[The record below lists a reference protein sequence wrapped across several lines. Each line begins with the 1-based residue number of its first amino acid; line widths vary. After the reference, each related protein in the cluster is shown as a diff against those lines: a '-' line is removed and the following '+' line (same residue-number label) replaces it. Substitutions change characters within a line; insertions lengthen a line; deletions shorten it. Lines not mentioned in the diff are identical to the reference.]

1 MTLRKKIILFSS
13 VFMFLVIVISH
24 TAIYFLFYRTAS
36 SGEIDQLSVQADAL
50 VEGLARSNS
59 ISEEARSDLLS
70 AYLPANGMIR
80 IIDETGADIIP
91 IQTKSQQYQNL
102 EKNYTASETS
112 RIVQDNDTGSNF
124 AIIEK
129 PVIWENG
136 DIVTVQV
143 ANELV
148 YLDETMETL
157 TYVLFFSSAVILIP
171 TIIASIALSRFLLT
185 PIQKLKDT
193 MRRNIHN
200 KNWQKIDVESRFKG
214 ENWQK
219 SNVEKRSKD
228 EIYEMEI
235 TFNEMIDSLKENFE
249 KQEAFVSNASH
260 ELKTPIQIIKSYAQ
274 LIERQGK
281 KRPELLDESVGAIDS
296 EADRMQNLVEQLLL
310 LAKHKSEN
318 KKQGVNI
325 QEVVEQ
331 VIQTFQKAYP
341 ERRIQFDIE
350 EGNYETF
357 GNIDQLKQIPYILIE
372 NALKYS
378 EGDVLVSMYSD
389 VKKSFIRFKD
399 FGEGIASEDQE
410 KIFDRFY
417 RVDRARNR
425 ETGGTGLGLAIAKEI
440 IEAHGGE
447 ITVESE
453 VGQGSTFIWQ
463 IQKNISN
470 K

>member
-13 VFMFLVIVISH
+13 VFMFLAIVISH
-24 TAIYFLFYRTAS
+24 TAIYFLFNRTAS
-36 SGEIDQLSVQADAL
+36 NGEIDQLSVQTDAF
-50 VEGLARSNS
+50 VAAVSQSNS
-59 ISEEARSDLLS
+59 TSTETMRDLLT
-70 AYLPANGMIR
+70 AYLPANGIIR
-80 IIDETGADIIP
+80 IIDETGNNVVRP
-91 IQTKSQQYQNL
+91 QTKSSQYASL
-102 EKNYTASETS
+102 EANYTTSETS
-112 RIVQDNDTGSNF
+112 RIVQDDAGSNY

-129 PVIWENG
+129 PIIWENG
-136 DIVTVQV
+136 DIVTVHV
-143 ANELV
+143 ANKLV
-148 YLDETMETL
+148 YLDETMRTL
-157 TYVLFFSSAVILIP
+157 TYVLLFSSAVILIP
-171 TIIASIALSRFLLT
+171 TIIASIVLSRFLLT

-193 MRRNIHN
+193 MQRNIHN
-200 KNWQKIDVESRFKG
+200 KNWQKIDVE
-214 ENWQK
+214 
-219 SNVEKRSKD
+219 KRSRD

-310 LAKHKSEN
+310 LAKHQNEN
-318 KKQGVNI
+318 KKQEVNVREI
-325 QEVVEQ
+325 VEQ
-331 VIQTFQKAYP
+331 VIQTIQNAYP
-341 ERRIQFDIE
+341 ERRIQLDAE
-350 EGNYETF
+350 NGNYEIH

-378 EGDVLVSMYSD
+378 EEDVLVSMYSD
-389 VKKSFIRFKD
+389 AGKSFIQFKD
-399 FGEGIASEDQE
+399 FGEGIGKEEQE

-440 IEAHGGE
+440 IETHGGN

-453 VGQGSTFIWQ
+453 EGKGSTFTWELGQ
-463 IQKNISN
+463 NHKQ
-470 K
+470 

>member
-13 VFMFLVIVISH
+13 VFMFLVIAISH

-36 SGEIDQLSVQADAL
+36 NGEIDQLHIQADAL
-50 VEGLARSNS
+50 VSTIAENNS
-59 ISEEARSDLLS
+59 LSEEAMGELLK
-70 AYLPANGMIR
+70 AYLPANGIIR
-80 IIDETGADIIP
+80 IINETENDVLP
-91 IQTKSQQYQNL
+91 VQTKSNR
-102 EKNYTASETS
+102 YTDLSVSYTTSETS
-112 RIVQDNDTGSNF
+112 RIVQDDNTGSNF
-124 AIIEK
+124 AVIEK
-129 PVIWENG
+129 PIIWESG
-136 DIVTVQV
+136 EIVTVQV

-148 YLDETMETL
+148 YLDETMGTL
-157 TYVLFFSSAVILIP
+157 TYVLLFSSAVILIP
-171 TIIASIALSRFLLT
+171 TVIASIVLSRFLLT

-193 MRRNIHN
+193 MRRNILN
-200 KNWQKIDVESRFKG
+200 KNWQKIDVDE
-214 ENWQK
+214 
-219 SNVEKRSKD
+219 RSKD
-228 EIYEMEI
+228 ELYEMET

-296 EADRMQNLVEQLLL
+296 EADRMQKLVEQLLL
-310 LAKHKSEN
+310 LAKHKNEEQ
-318 KKQGVNI
+318 KQAVNI
-325 QEVVEQ
+325 QTIVKQ

-341 ERRIQFDIE
+341 ERSIQLE
-350 EGNYETF
+350 AEAGNYESF

-378 EGDVLVSMYSD
+378 EEAVLVTMHTD
-389 VKKSFIRFKD
+389 TEKTVIQFKD
-399 FGEGIASEDQE
+399 DGEGIALEEQE
-410 KIFDRFY
+410 KVFDRFY

-440 IEAHGGE
+440 IERHDGE

-453 VGQGSTFIWQ
+453 IGQGSTFTWILS
-463 IQKNISN
+463 K
-470 K
+470 

>member
-13 VFMFLVIVISH
+13 VFMLLVIAISH

-36 SGEIDQLSVQADAL
+36 NGEIDQLQIQADAL
-50 VEGLARSNS
+50 VEAIGENNS
-59 ISEEARSDLLS
+59 LSEEAMGELLKG
-70 AYLPANGMIR
+70 YLPANGIIR
-80 IIDETGADIIP
+80 IINETENDVLPVQAR
-91 IQTKSQQYQNL
+91 SQRYTDL
-102 EKNYTASETS
+102 GVNYTTSETS
-112 RIVQDNDTGSNF
+112 RIVQDDSESHF

-129 PVIWENG
+129 PIIWQNG
-136 DIVTVQV
+136 DIVTVHI

-148 YLDETMETL
+148 YLDETIGSL
-157 TYVLFFSSAVILIP
+157 TYVLFFSSAVLLIP
-171 TIIASIALSRFLLT
+171 TIIASVVLSRFLLT

-200 KNWQKIDVESRFKG
+200 KNWQKIDIESRFKD
-214 ENWQK
+214 ENWEK
-219 SNVEKRSKD
+219 SDVKKRNKD

-296 EADRMQNLVEQLLL
+296 EADRMQKLVEQLLL
-310 LAKHKSEN
+310 LAKHKNEN
-318 KKQGVNI
+318 KKQEINI
-325 QEVVEQ
+325 REVVEQ

-341 ERRIQFDIE
+341 DREIQFDAE
-350 EGNYETF
+350 AGNYKTS
-357 GNIDQLKQIPYILIE
+357 GNIDQIKQIPYILIE

-378 EGDVLVSMYSD
+378 EEAVLIKMRIETEKIQIQFQD
-389 VKKSFIRFKD
+389 D
-399 FGEGIASEDQE
+399 GEGIAPEEQE

-440 IEAHGGE
+440 IEIHGGE

-453 VGQGSTFIWQ
+453 VGQGSAFTWTLL
-463 IQKNISN
+463 K
-470 K
+470 